1 MIIRKAARADSKSIT
16 AHLFLAMEDILYK
29 FIGEKNEEKAMT
41 LLLFFV
47 EKKGNQYSFEN
58 CLVAEENGEVI
69 GSINIY
75 DGGKL
80 DDLRSPVV
88 QYIKSHFNPDFNP
101 ERETQAGEYYI
112 DSFGVNRGQQG
123 KGIGTKLLQYVIDEY
138 VIKNNQTLGLLV
150 DEDNPLAKKLYLKLG
165 FEVVG
170 KKTLASKKLEHL
182 QIKA

>member
-1 MIIRKAARADSKSIT
+1 MIIRKATRADSKSI
-16 AHLFLAMEDILYK
+16 AGHLFLAMEDILYK
-29 FIGEKNEEKAMT
+29 FIGEENEEKAMN

-47 EKKGNQYSFEN
+47 EGKGNQYSFEN
-58 CLVAEENGEVI
+58 CLIAEENKEVV

-88 QYIKSHFNPDFNP
+88 HYIKSHFNPDFNP
-101 ERETQAGEYYI
+101 ESETEAGEFYI
-112 DSFGVNRGQQG
+112 DSFGVNKDQQG
-123 KGIGTKLLQYVIDEY
+123 KGVGTQLLQYVIDEY

-170 KKTLASKKLEHL
+170 KKTLASKTLEHL
-182 QIKA
+182 QMKA